1 MTYRFLLGLLV
12 ACCQAWAWALP
23 HGSQQADLRRLSC
36 DGPLRPDASAAT
48 LAEYFGYKNLADA
61 DIYVGEGYTEEATVV
76 FGDSPSDRLEVFWKD
91 KAARSGPLR
100 VVVRQ
105 TTTGFPMSRWRTPA
119 GLTLGMRLRDI
130 ERRNGR
136 PFRLSGFGW
145 DYDGTVLSWA
155 DGRFQSDQPSGCRD
169 RARLAVDEVL
179 DDSQRRL
186 SGQVNGDHEFSS
198 GHPAM
203 HALDPY
209 VTEVWLDYGRAR

>member
-1 MTYRFLLGLLV
+1 MTRRFLLGLLV
-12 ACCQAWAWALP
+12 VWCQAWAPAVP
-23 HGSQQADLRRLSC
+23 HVSEQADLRRLSC

-48 LAEYFGYKNLADA
+48 LAESFGTKNLADA
-61 DIYVGEGYTEEATVV
+61 DIYVGEGYTEPATVV

-91 KAARSGPLR
+91 KAARREPMR

-105 TTTGFPMSRWRTPA
+105 TAIGFPTSRWRTPG

-130 ERRNGR
+130 ERRNRR

-145 DYDGTVLSWA
+145 DYGGTVLSWA
-155 DGRFQSDQPSGCRD
+155 DGRLQSDQPPGCRD
-169 RARLAVDEVL
+169 RTRLAVDDVL

-186 SGQVNGDHEFSS
+186 DGQVEGDYEFSS

-203 HALDPY
+203 QALNPY
-209 VTEVWLDYGRAR
+209 VYEVWLDYERAK